1 MLNISGSG
9 HILLYNLYLKQKFV
23 VLAGRPKSTVNHA
36 NKPSVQ
42 LTLHENLILISFL
55 SFLST
60 HTMPK

>member
-42 LTLHENLILISFL
+42 LTLHVLLNENLILISF
-55 SFLST
+55 
-60 HTMPK
+60 